1 MNFTNKPPE
10 WENEGTEPT
19 EEIKKWAFRRDINR
33 QLLFLI
39 GSGIKQVN
47 V

>member
-19 EEIKKWAFRRDINR
+19 EEIKKNG
-33 QLLFLI
+33 L
-39 GSGIKQVN
+39 SGGI
-47 V
+47 